1 MAKNLTRNDLYDL
14 VWQKPITEVAKEYGL
29 SDRGLS
35 KLCERYGI
43 PVPPRGYWSKIQN
56 GHKAKIPQLI
66 SLDSKVDK
74 KIIIDSNVKRNS
86 TKLPDNLKDA
96 ITAEKQAKNKI
107 LVPESISNYH
117 SIIAKW
123 NKNDFKKQTSCLEK
137 RRRKIFSVLLDALD
151 SRGFWLEESTLVKGQ
166 VIVNYQQSS
175 ISFSINQ
182 HIKRSYEFL
191 NGSKKATNEATQN
204 LVLKIYSS
212 DGIIIKTFAETKEAS
227 IENIL
232 NNVIVY
238 IIKKLWNERK
248 EYLERQ
254 DKLAKSQQDQQIK
267 VDEEA
272 LELQKITNLEQNLK
286 NWLYANQIKEYV
298 AFVQKSSGEDTSAW
312 CEWALNYSNKLEIK

>member
-1 MAKNLTRNDLYDL
+1 MAKNLTRNDLYEL
-14 VWQKPITEVAKEYGL
+14 VWQRPIIKVAKEYGL

-74 KIIIDSNVKRNS
+74 RIVIASNVKRNS
-86 TKLPDNLKDA
+86 NKLPDNLKDA

-117 SIIAKW
+117 SIIAQW
-123 NKNDFKKQTSCLEK
+123 NKNDLKKQVSCLEK
-137 RRRKIFSVLLDALD
+137 RRRKIFSVLLDALE
-151 SRGFWLEESTLVKGQ
+151 SRGFWLEENTSLKGQ
-166 VIVNYQQSS
+166 LIVNYQQSS

-212 DGIIIKTFAETKEAS
+212 DGIIIKTFAESTEVPF
-227 IENIL
+227 ENTL
-232 NNVIVY
+232 NNIVAY
-238 IIKKLWNERK
+238 IIKKLWNEQK

-254 DKLAKSQQDQQIK
+254 DKLVKSQQDQQIK

-272 LELQKITNLEQNLK
+272 LELQRIRDLERRLK

-298 AFVQKSSGEDTSAW
+298 VFVQQSSGEDTSAW
-312 CEWALNYSNKLEIK
+312 CEWALRYVEKIVRF